1 MTEAEILASLVKR
14 IEAVREEKK
23 LLAGSERDL
32 FAEAKGKH
40 IDGKALRRVLQRRAM
55 DDADREA
62 FDDLVDQYEQALGSK
77 AAVRAAVA
85 SGASVRQAAKIAG
98 VTHGVAE
105 RAARGVPKN
114 ANGGTSA
121 QSSGAVAAPPAPS
134 PQGGVEHPPRAAAPD
149 TDAGWQ
155 SRDGAASYE
164 LAHRIAGGKEPAPE
178 VDTART
184 VAVIEALNA
193 RVASGELVADTIEI
207 PAFLDRRRAHA

>member
-14 IEAVREEKK
+14 IETVREEKK

-32 FAEAKGKH
+32 FAEAKGKN

-77 AAVRAAVA
+77 AVVRAAVR
-85 SGASVRQAAKIAG
+85 SGASVREAAAIAK

-114 ANGGTSA
+114 ADKGTKE
-121 QSSGAVAAPPAPS
+121 SGAAAPSAATPPHGSVEAP
-134 PQGGVEHPPRAAAPD
+134 PKVAAPD
-149 TDAGWQ
+149 TSDDAGWQ
-155 SRDGAASYE
+155 ARDGAASYE
-164 LAHRIAGGKEPAPE
+164 LGMRLKGGKEPMPE
-178 VDTART
+178 GLET
-184 VAVIEALNA
+184 
-193 RVASGELVADTIEI
+193 
-207 PAFLDRRRAHA
+207 PAFLRVGTPENRKARGLE